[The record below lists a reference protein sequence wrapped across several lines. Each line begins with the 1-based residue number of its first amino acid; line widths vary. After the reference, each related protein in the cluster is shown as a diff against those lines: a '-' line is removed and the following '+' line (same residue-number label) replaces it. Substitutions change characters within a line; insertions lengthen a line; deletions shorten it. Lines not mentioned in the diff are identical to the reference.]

1 MRTLALPEA
10 VKRSLT
16 SLREKLVKI
25 GAKVVR
31 HGRYVIFQMAEVA
44 VPKGLVRKI
53 LRLIARAETTASPSV
68 HSTVMRATQR
78 RERCV
83 VMTRNRGLETP
94 AVSKSPPSGG
104 RDGCPRPADPPRPHT
119 VDEWRELSHD
129 AIRTLPEIRRHGRGR
144 PVCRRGH

>member
-1 MRTLALPEA
+1 MLLG
-10 VKRSLT
+10 RSLT

-68 HSTVMRATQR
+68 RHSTVMRATQR

-94 AVSKSPPSGG
+94 AVSKSPPSGKG
-104 RDGCPRPADPPRPHT
+104 VKSCPRAGCGK
-119 VDEWRELSHD
+119 S
-129 AIRTLPEIRRHGRGR
+129 AC
-144 PVCRRGH
+144 PVR